1 MPPAEELTTS
11 IWPPV
16 CETYPKTWLSPRP
29 VPFPSGLV
37 VKNGS
42 KMWSRT
48 SGGIHENRTL
58 RRRVQDPR
66 AYAVYDSIRCNDS
79 CKRHA
84 CGFYVVG
91 V

>member
-1 MPPAEELTTS
+1 MSPGANLVLRLLEQLQGLLMAVGGTSPPTADVS
-11 IWPPV
+11 
-16 CETYPKTWLSPRP
+16 
-29 VPFPSGLV
+29 F
-37 VKNGS
+37 
-42 KMWSRT
+42 
-48 SGGIHENRTL
+48 HENRTL

>member
-1 MPPAEELTTS
+1 MWTAERLMPRLLLAVGGTS
-11 IWPPV
+11 PPTADV
-16 CETYPKTWLSPRP
+16 S
-29 VPFPSGLV
+29 F
-37 VKNGS
+37 
-42 KMWSRT
+42 
-48 SGGIHENRTL
+48 HENRTL